1 VIKSHP
7 LAEKYP
13 LLEGDDYEEL
23 KESIRLYGLLNPI
36 WLYEGKI
43 LDGRNRYRACR
54 ELGIEPEFARYD
66 GDQPE
71 GFGKAQN
78 VDRRHLSAEWRR
90 AQVKAKRAEGKS
102 VRQIADELDMHKTQV
117 ERDLSTVWTPAPE
130 EDEPCPTQT
139 STASSVMTN
148 GHSAPSA
155 ASSRGAAPKVTGR
168 DGKTY
173 AATKPR
179 GRRPK
184 KDAPRKEIKAIV
196 KQLKGLADSLND
208 GRGFWADA
216 RNLEDKDRWLLA
228 DELQE
233 LSYAMARRATQLRN
247 GSRL

>member
-54 ELGIEPEFARYD
+54 ELGIEPEFARYE

-78 VDRRHLSAEWRR
+78 VDRRHLTAEWRR
-90 AQVKAKRAEGKS
+90 QQVKTKRAEGKS
-102 VRQIADELDMHKTQV
+102 TRQIAEEVGASQATV
-117 ERDLSTVWTPAPE
+117 RRDLSGESHDSPAPD
-130 EDEPCPTQT
+130 EDEERSASRACPE
-139 STASSVMTN
+139 AN
-148 GHSAPSA
+148 GPTGESPHS
-155 ASSRGAAPKVTGR
+155 KVTGR
-168 DGKTY
+168 DGKKY
-173 AATKPR
+173 AAKKPR
-179 GRRPK
+179 GKRPK